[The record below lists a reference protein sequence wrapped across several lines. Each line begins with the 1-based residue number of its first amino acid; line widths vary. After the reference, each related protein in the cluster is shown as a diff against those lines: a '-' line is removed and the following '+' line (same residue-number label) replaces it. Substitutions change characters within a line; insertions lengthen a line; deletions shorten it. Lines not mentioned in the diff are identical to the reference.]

1 MQIHELTLSKK
12 RKRGQRVGRGG
23 KRGIYSG
30 RGNKGQRARTN
41 HRLKLKRIG
50 SGLAR
55 HVPKLGG
62 FVSLKLRSV
71 AVDIKRL
78 EAKFV
83 NGELVTPVTLKS
95 KGIIKSIQN
104 PVKIVGKTELTK
116 KLTVKDCLTTISS
129 KNSIE
134 KAGGKVIAAAV
145 AEVKKQT
152 QPVK

>member
-1 MQIHELTLSKK
+1 MQINELTLSKK

-62 FVSLKLRSV
+62 FVSLRPKTT
-71 AVDIKRL
+71 AVSIKRL
-78 EAKFV
+78 EEKFP
-83 NGELVTPVTLKS
+83 NGGLVTPVLLKN
-95 KGIIKSIQN
+95 KGIIKNILN
-104 PVKIVGKTELTK
+104 PVKIVGNGELAK
-116 KLTVKDCLTTISS
+116 KFTVKDCLTTVSA
-129 KNSIE
+129 KKAIE
-134 KAGGKVIAAAV
+134 KAGGKVVVAAAV
-145 AEVKKQT
+145 VAAKEEVKK
-152 QPVK
+152 

>member
-30 RGNKGQRARTN
+30 RGNKGQKARTN

-62 FVSLKLRSV
+62 FVSLRPKST

-78 EAKFV
+78 EEKFS
-83 NGELVTPVTLKS
+83 NGGLVDPITLKI
-95 KGIIKSIQN
+95 KGIIKSIKN
-104 PVKIVGKTELTK
+104 PVKIVGNTELTK
-116 KLTVKDCLTTISS
+116 KLTIKDCLTTVSS
-129 KNSIE
+129 KKSIE
-134 KAGGKVIAAAV
+134 KAGGKVI
-145 AEVKKQT
+145 
-152 QPVK
+152 

>member
-30 RGNKGQRARTN
+30 RGNKGQKARTN

-62 FVSLKLRSV
+62 FVSLRLRSI
-71 AVDIKRL
+71 AVDVKRL
-78 EAKFV
+78 EEKFS
-83 NGELVTPVTLKS
+83 NGELVTPVTLKN
-95 KGIIKSIQN
+95 KGIVKSIQT
-104 PVKIVGKTELTK
+104 PVKIVGNTALTK
-116 KLTVKDCLTTISS
+116 KLSVRDCLVTASA

-134 KAGGKVIAAAV
+134 KAGGKVVVAAPAV
-145 AEVKKQT
+145 EVKK
-152 QPVK
+152 

>member
-55 HVPKLGG
+55 HIPKLGG
-62 FVSLKLRSV
+62 FASLRPRAV

-78 EAKFV
+78 EEKFS
-83 NGELVTPVTLKS
+83 NGELVTPVSLKS
-95 KGIIKSIQN
+95 KGIIKSIQY
-104 PVKIVGKTELTK
+104 PVKIVGNTDLSK
-116 KLTVKDCLTTISS
+116 KLTVKDCFTTVSS
-129 KNSIE
+129 KKSIE
-134 KAGGKVIAAAV
+134 KAGGKVVAAAV
-145 AEVKKQT
+145 TAEVKK
-152 QPVK
+152 

>member
-12 RKRGQRVGRGG
+12 RKRGQRIGRGG

-30 RGNKGQRARTN
+30 RGNKGQKARTN

-62 FVSLKLRSV
+62 FVSLIPRST

-78 EAKFV
+78 EEKFS
-83 NGELVTPVTLKS
+83 NGGLVTPLSLKA
-95 KGIIKSIQN
+95 KGIIKSIKN
-104 PVKIVGKTELTK
+104 PVKIVGNTALTK
-116 KLTVKDCLTTISS
+116 KFTVKDCLTTVSS
-129 KNSIE
+129 KKSIE
-134 KAGGKVIAAAV
+134 KAGGAVIAVAV
-145 AEVKKQT
+145 EVKK
-152 QPVK
+152 

>member
-30 RGNKGQRARTN
+30 RGNKGQKARTN

-62 FVSLKLRSV
+62 FVSLRPKST

-78 EAKFV
+78 EEKFS
-83 NGELVTPVTLKS
+83 NGGLVDPITLKI
-95 KGIIKSIQN
+95 KGIIKSIKN
-104 PVKIVGKTELTK
+104 PVKIVGNTELTK
-116 KLTVKDCLTTISS
+116 KLTVKDCLTTVSS
-129 KNSIE
+129 KKSIE
-134 KAGGKVIAAAV
+134 KAGGKVI
-145 AEVKKQT
+145 
-152 QPVK
+152 